1 MESLTAPLQTL
12 LSGVTAFLT
21 AHPLVGS
28 WYTAFVRFCSR
39 WWRFSFC
46 SGRFGR
52 C

>member
-28 WYTAFVRFCSR
+28 WYTACLLYTSPSPRDCS
-39 WWRFSFC
+39 
-46 SGRFGR
+46 
-52 C
+52 